1 MSQRND
7 LMIDEVVK
15 DPMIRMLMKADR
27 VDPRAFEAMLRS
39 LAAAQRP
46 GREALPSR
54 FLEDPGPGRSR
65 RLSRVAKAFGE
76 ATAFGEACV
85 SW

>member
-7 LMIDEVVK
+7 LTIDEAVQ

-27 VDPRAFEAMLRS
+27 VDPGAFEAMLRS
-39 LAAAQRP
+39 LVAAQGER
-46 GREALPSR
+46 RKAQSSH
-54 FLEDPGPGRSR
+54 FLEDSGSARR
-65 RLSRVAKAFGE
+65 QRLSRAAKGFGNAKAFS
-76 ATAFGEACV
+76 EACV

>member
-1 MSQRND
+1 MSQRKD
-7 LMIDEVVK
+7 LTIDEVVK

-39 LAAAQRP
+39 LADEQGLSRKAP
-46 GREALPSR
+46 PSH
-54 FLEDPGPGRSR
+54 FLQDPGSGRSR
-65 RLSRVAKAFGE
+65 RLSRAARTFN
-76 ATAFGEACV
+76 EACV